1 MQTRFKKNAKIFD
14 IVITA
19 VAGMFSVGIMLY
31 GVLHLGLRQAWPELV
46 LNIFYIACLVM
57 IWMYFFNYRI
67 TSQQF
72 NYWCSISV
80 GMTVLLRDILFAPP
94 LAYYSLHL
102 VCLTL
107 SVLLLCMLT
116 FFYARKN
123 WKSYTKRNLWAI
135 CVIDMIIAALYNL
148 DIYLEPVNEYTNYML
163 TEIWIRPTITYG
175 LVACFVTE
183 IETVNKKSL
192 KRSPSMMLFM
202 LIPMLTLVTGCQET
216 APNTANEAYKT
227 LRVEKQNYT
236 LERRFV
242 AKIEGKENVDVCA
255 LIGGTLKKVCVKE
268 GSRVKKGQPLFIIDQ
283 APYIAAANAA
293 KAKVRTARAALSTA
307 QLNLDGK
314 EKLYAQQM
322 VGENDLLRAR
332 YAKEDAAAQL
342 EAAQAELASARS
354 NLNYTTI
361 YSPVDGT
368 ISILNFLED
377 NVVFPTSSLPIATVA
392 ANKHIY
398 AYVTLSEELLVNLF
412 DEYGCSTSDEL
423 LKKLP
428 PISLYTIWGEKLP
441 QEGHIDAVSG
451 EADISTGSVLIRAS
465 FDNPS
470 EMFRNGSNGYVVL
483 PTTKHGVFVIPQD
496 ATIHIQD
503 KCFVYRIVDG
513 RAVST
518 EVKGISAND
527 EDYVVSSG
535 LNDGDVII
543 AEKAG
548 MVTEGM
554 AVAQETGKKEL

>member
-1 MQTRFKKNAKIFD
+1 MKS
-14 IVITA
+14 
-19 VAGMFSVGIMLY
+19 FSRY
-31 GVLHLGLRQAWPELV
+31 VLWNFL
-46 LNIFYIACLVM
+46 M
-57 IWMYFFNYRI
+57 
-67 TSQQF
+67 
-72 NYWCSISV
+72 
-80 GMTVLLRDILFAPP
+80 
-94 LAYYSLHL
+94 
-102 VCLTL
+102 
-107 SVLLLCMLT
+107 LLCIQTLLT
-116 FFYARKN
+116 
-123 WKSYTKRNLWAI
+123 S
-135 CVIDMIIAALYNL
+135 C
-148 DIYLEPVNEYTNYML
+148 
-163 TEIWIRPTITYG
+163 G
-175 LVACFVTE
+175 
-183 IETVNKKSL
+183 
-192 KRSPSMMLFM
+192 
-202 LIPMLTLVTGCQET
+202 ET
-216 APNTANEAYKT
+216 ASSPADTYKT

-332 YAKEDAAAQL
+332 YAKEDAAA
-342 EAAQAELASARS
+342 
-354 NLNYTTI
+354 
-361 YSPVDGT
+361 
-368 ISILNFLED
+368 
-377 NVVFPTSSLPIATVA
+377 
-392 ANKHIY
+392 NKQIY
-398 AYVTLSEELLVNLF
+398 AYITLSEKLLMNLF
-412 DEYGCSTSDEL
+412 EEYGCSTSDEL

-428 PISLYTIWGEKLP
+428 PVSLYTTWGEELP
-441 QEGHIDAVSG
+441 QKGHFDAVSG

>member
-1 MQTRFKKNAKIFD
+1 M
-14 IVITA
+14 
-19 VAGMFSVGIMLY
+19 
-31 GVLHLGLRQAWPELV
+31 
-46 LNIFYIACLVM
+46 
-57 IWMYFFNYRI
+57 
-67 TSQQF
+67 
-72 NYWCSISV
+72 
-80 GMTVLLRDILFAPP
+80 
-94 LAYYSLHL
+94 
-102 VCLTL
+102 
-107 SVLLLCMLT
+107 
-116 FFYARKN
+116 
-123 WKSYTKRNLWAI
+123 
-135 CVIDMIIAALYNL
+135 
-148 DIYLEPVNEYTNYML
+148 
-163 TEIWIRPTITYG
+163 
-175 LVACFVTE
+175 
-183 IETVNKKSL
+183 
-192 KRSPSMMLFM
+192 
-202 LIPMLTLVTGCQET
+202 
-216 APNTANEAYKT
+216 
-227 LRVEKQNYT
+227 
-236 LERRFV
+236 
-242 AKIEGKENVDVCA
+242 
-255 LIGGTLKKVCVKE
+255 
-268 GSRVKKGQPLFIIDQ
+268 
-283 APYIAAANAA
+283 
-293 KAKVRTARAALSTA
+293 RTARAALSTA

-398 AYVTLSEELLVNLF
+398 AYVTLSEKLLVNLF
-412 DEYGCSTSDEL
+412 EEYDCSTSDEL

-428 PISLYTIWGEKLP
+428 PVSLYTTWGEELP
-441 QEGHIDAVSG
+441 QKGHFDAVSG

-543 AEKAG
+543 AENAG

>member
-1 MQTRFKKNAKIFD
+1 MKRFSQSA
-14 IVITA
+14 
-19 VAGMFSVGIMLY
+19 
-31 GVLHLGLRQAWPELV
+31 LRNFL
-46 LNIFYIACLVM
+46 M
-57 IWMYFFNYRI
+57 
-67 TSQQF
+67 
-72 NYWCSISV
+72 
-80 GMTVLLRDILFAPP
+80 
-94 LAYYSLHL
+94 
-102 VCLTL
+102 
-107 SVLLLCMLT
+107 LLCIQTLLT
-116 FFYARKN
+116 
-123 WKSYTKRNLWAI
+123 S
-135 CVIDMIIAALYNL
+135 C
-148 DIYLEPVNEYTNYML
+148 
-163 TEIWIRPTITYG
+163 G
-175 LVACFVTE
+175 
-183 IETVNKKSL
+183 
-192 KRSPSMMLFM
+192 
-202 LIPMLTLVTGCQET
+202 ET
-216 APNTANEAYKT
+216 ASSPADTYKT

-428 PISLYTIWGEKLP
+428 PISLYTVWGEKLP
-441 QEGHIDAVSG
+441 QEGHFDAISG